1 MSGGIRVREERCRGC
16 ANCIKSC
23 PTEAIRVIDGL
34 IKIIPELC
42 IDCGECIRSCRDK
55 AITVNEDEWEL
66 IRSREGLVLMA
77 DPTFY
82 VQVGAYSRPRLM
94 KEALEHHGLRDIAEF
109 ASIAFDLA
117 AYASAGIIRE
127 GGDNL
132 PYISTF
138 CPAVI
143 RLIQINFPELTGRI
157 LPVESPLETAVTIW
171 RQTTGA
177 EEKVT
182 LVSPCPA
189 KATLVR
195 NPVGRKKSTI
205 EYVVSVKRVIRDLL
219 AYNVKV
225 TGTRTKAISRRWLLW
240 SISGGESRHI
250 SSFCDKGLTSVSVSG
265 LRNTMDLLNELELG
279 RLSGVDF
286 IECRACDLGCIGGMG
301 TYESR
306 FLSQLRLENIETEW
320 LPSQEEMEEIR
331 AWYDKDIWRLDSPIQ
346 VKERLPLSQDLGEAM
361 AKLREMDA
369 IYATLPHIDCGACG
383 RPTCR
388 ALAEDIVR
396 GQGKETDCVFKLR
409 DRISLLSGE
418 IRDLSSRLPHTI
430 HNSGKRRPSS

>member
-1 MSGGIRVREERCRGC
+1 MSGGIRVREAQCRGC

-34 IKIIPELC
+34 IRIIPDLC

-55 AITVNEDEWEL
+55 AITVNEDEWDL
-66 IRSREGLVLMA
+66 LRSREGLILMA

-94 KEALEHHGLRDIAEF
+94 KEALEFHGLRDIAEF

-117 AYASAGIIRE
+117 AYASAAIIRE
-127 GGDNL
+127 GGENL
-132 PYISTF
+132 PYISTY

-143 RLIQINFPELTGRI
+143 RLIQINFPELVGRI

-171 RQTTGA
+171 RDATGGG
-177 EEKVT
+177 EKVT
-182 LVSPCPA
+182 LVAPCPA

-195 NPVGRKKSTI
+195 NPVGRGKSSL
-205 EYVVSVKRVIRDLL
+205 EYVVSVKKVIRDLL

-225 TGTRTKAISRRWLLW
+225 TGTKTKAISRRWLLW
-240 SISGGESRHI
+240 SITGGEAKHI
-250 SSFCDKGLTSVSVSG
+250 SSFSDKGLTSIAVSG

-279 RLSGVDF
+279 RLGGVDF
-286 IECRACDLGCIGGMG
+286 IECRACDLGCIGGTG

-320 LPSQEEMEEIR
+320 LPSHEEMEEIR
-331 AWYDKDIWRLDSPIQ
+331 TWYEKGIWRLENPIQ

-369 IYATLPHIDCGACG
+369 IYAGLPHIDCGSCG
-383 RPTCR
+383 RPSCR

-396 GQGKETDCVFKLR
+396 GQGEVTDCIFKLR
-409 DRISLLSGE
+409 ERITSLSGE
-418 IRDLSSRLPHTI
+418 IQALSSKLPHTL
-430 HNSGKRRPSS
+430 HPSGKRRQR

>member
-1 MSGGIRVREERCRGC
+1 MSGGIRVREARCRGC

-34 IKIIPELC
+34 IRIIPDLC

-55 AITVNEDEWEL
+55 AISVDEDEWDL
-66 IRSREGLVLMA
+66 IRSREGLILMA

-94 KEALEHHGLRDIAEF
+94 KEALEFHGLRDIAEY
-109 ASIAFDLA
+109 ASVAFDLA
-117 AYASAGIIRE
+117 AYAAAGIIRE

-132 PYISTF
+132 PYISTY

-143 RLIQINFPELTGRI
+143 RLIQINFPELVGRI

-171 RQTTGA
+171 RNATGGN
-177 EEKVT
+177 EKVT
-182 LVSPCPA
+182 LVAPCPA

-195 NPVGRKKSTI
+195 NPVGRKKSSI
-205 EYVVSVKRVIRDLL
+205 EYVVTVKKVIRDLL
-219 AYNVKV
+219 ANNVKV
-225 TGTRTKAISRRWLLW
+225 TGTKTKALSRRWLLW
-240 SISGGESRHI
+240 SISGGEAKHI
-250 SSFCDKGLTSVSVSG
+250 SSFSDKGLTSIAVSG
-265 LRNTMDLLNELELG
+265 LRNSMDLLNELELG
-279 RLSGVDF
+279 RLGGVDF
-286 IECRACDLGCIGGMG
+286 IECRACDLGCIGGTG

-320 LPSQEEMEEIR
+320 LPSHEEMEEIR
-331 AWYDKDIWRLDSPIQ
+331 SWYDKGIWRLDNPIQ

-369 IYATLPHIDCGACG
+369 IFAELPHIDCGSCG
-383 RPTCR
+383 RPSCR

-396 GQGKETDCVFKLR
+396 GQGEVTDCIFKLR
-409 DRISLLSGE
+409 ERITSLSGE
-418 IRDLSSRLPHTI
+418 IQTLSSKLPHTL
-430 HNSGKRRPSS
+430 HPSGKRMER

>member
-1 MSGGIRVREERCRGC
+1 MSGGIRVREARCRGC

-23 PTEAIRVIDGL
+23 PTEAIRVIEGL
-34 IKIIPELC
+34 IRILPDLC
-42 IDCGECIRSCRDK
+42 IDCGECIRSCKDK
-55 AITVNEDEWEL
+55 AITMNEDEWDL
-66 IRSREGLVLMA
+66 IRSREGSVLMA

-82 VQVGAYSRPRLM
+82 VQVGAYSHPRLM
-94 KEALEHHGLRDIAEF
+94 KEALEYHGLKDIAEY

-117 AYASAGIIRE
+117 AYASANIIRE
-127 GGDNL
+127 TGDNL
-132 PYISTF
+132 PFISAY

-143 RLIQINFPELTGRI
+143 RLIQINFPELVGRI

-171 RQTTGA
+171 RGATGA
-177 EEKVT
+177 KEKVT

-189 KATLVR
+189 KSTLVH
-195 NPVGRKKSTI
+195 NPAGRRKSFL
-205 EYVVSVKRVIRDLL
+205 EYAVSVKKVIRDLL

-225 TGTRTKAISRRWLLW
+225 TGTKAKTISRRWLLW

-250 SSFCDKGLTSVSVSG
+250 SSFYDKGLTSIAVSG

-279 RLSGVDF
+279 RLAGVDL
-286 IECRACDLGCIGGMG
+286 IECRACDLGCIGGTG

-306 FLSQLRLENIETEW
+306 FLSHLRLENIETEW
-320 LPSQEEMEEIR
+320 LPSQDEMEEIR
-331 AWYDKDIWRLDSPIQ
+331 SWYEKGIWRLSTPIQ
-346 VKERLPLSQDLGEAM
+346 VKERLPLSPDLGEAM

-369 IYATLPHIDCGACG
+369 IYAELPHIDCGSCG
-383 RPTCR
+383 RPSCR

-396 GQGKETDCVFKLR
+396 GHANEADCIFKLR
-409 DRISLLSGE
+409 EHISHLGEE

-430 HNSGKRRPSS
+430 HPSEKRRLGT